1 MSHSLNLPGVNLN
14 DANPG
19 SDKLLA
25 HRLSEGAD
33 GRLGGAVDAST
44 GVRITA
50 SNASNVDNVT
60 AAAIRSL
67 LEDRENSLG
76 HMDETVNVGVEHD
89 VHIFGGDVA
98 SMGNALDKTTVET
111 LLISCC
117 IVVHCAY
124 I

>member
-14 DANPG
+14 DANPC

-25 HRLSEGAD
+25 HRLGEGAD
-33 GRLGGAVDAST
+33 GRLGGAIDAST
-44 GVRITA
+44 GVRFTA
-50 SNASNVDNVT
+50 SNASDVDNVT
-60 AAAIRSL
+60 AAALRSL

-76 HMDETVNVGVEHD
+76 HVDETGNVGVEHD

-98 SMGNALDKTTVET
+98 SMGNALDETTVET
-111 LLISCC
+111 LLISCF
-117 IVVHCAY
+117 IVVHCTY

>member
-14 DANPG
+14 DSNPC

-25 HRLSEGAD
+25 HRLREGAD

-60 AAAIRSL
+60 AAALRSL

-76 HMDETVNVGVEHD
+76 HVDETVNVGVEHD

-98 SMGNALDKTTVET
+98 SMGNALDETTLET
-111 LLISCC
+111 LLISCR
-117 IVVHCAY
+117 ILVHCTY